1 MATNGTEIASW
12 PAGAEDSHHAGGAD
26 MMQGEDE
33 SALVP
38 LLNKVAQSIAKGLVV
53 AMKELEDHIALET
66 RKVGDAVDRR
76 LDYLQNSLHEIS
88 RFVADQHSTN
98 AAVEGRLQELQGSLH
113 ETTGRYTVDLD
124 VLRTE
129 TRASSQA
136 ANERIDGLCRD
147 SGIQL
152 EEIAALSIA
161 LPALSSRV
169 DGLVERLDRQ
179 ADAVRSLCATY
190 AQRESELEHLVD
202 GLARLRASS
211 THIPTEGL

>member
-1 MATNGTEIASW
+1 MI
-12 PAGAEDSHHAGGAD
+12 
-26 MMQGEDE
+26 QGEDE

-53 AMKELEDHIALET
+53 AMKELEDHIAMET

-76 LDYLQNSLHEIS
+76 LDDLQNSLHEIS

-98 AAVEGRLQELQGSLH
+98 SAVEGRLQELQGSLH
-113 ETTGRYTVDLD
+113 ETAGRYAVDLD
-124 VLRTE
+124 ALRSE

-136 ANERIDGLCRD
+136 SNERIDGLCRD
-147 SGIQL
+147 LGVQR
-152 EEIAALSIA
+152 EEIAALSGA
-161 LPALSSRV
+161 LSALSSRV
-169 DGLVERLDRQ
+169 DAMVERLDRQ

-190 AQRESELEHLVD
+190 SQRGSELEHLVE

>member
-1 MATNGTEIASW
+1 
-12 PAGAEDSHHAGGAD
+12 

-38 LLNKVAQSIAKGLVV
+38 LLNKVAQSIAKGLVE
-53 AMKELEDHIALET
+53 AMKELEDHIASET

-76 LDYLQNSLHEIS
+76 LDDLQNSLHEIS

-98 AAVEGRLQELQGSLH
+98 TAVEGRLQELQGSLH
-113 ETTGRYTVDLD
+113 ETSGRYTVDLD
-124 VLRTE
+124 VLRSE

-136 ANERIDGLCRD
+136 ANERIDGLCKD
-147 SGIQL
+147 LGIQR
-152 EEIAALSIA
+152 EEIAALSGA
-161 LPALSSRV
+161 LSALSSRV

-179 ADAVRSLCATY
+179 ADVVRSLCVTY

-211 THIPTEGL
+211 THIQTEGL